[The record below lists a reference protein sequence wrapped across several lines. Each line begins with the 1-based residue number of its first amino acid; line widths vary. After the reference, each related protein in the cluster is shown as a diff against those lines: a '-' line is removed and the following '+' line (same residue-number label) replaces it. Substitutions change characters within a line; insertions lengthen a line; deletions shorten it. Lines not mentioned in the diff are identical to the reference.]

1 MSLHVRPARLEDIP
15 LIHAITRDGSRG
27 LYDPTTLALMPQVWA
42 ALLRERRLEL
52 HVFEDHA
59 LPQPQRVQ
67 GVASG
72 GFVQPAFAQSQLQAL
87 QPGVAQRVMRG
98 EIDGPRLLLTP
109 AEAAAAN
116 GGEGLWSLGL
126 DFAFVKQDWSLGT
139 LLRWAPLLMESMRI
153 WLDGWQLQGG
163 LRELIGRD
171 LFVTA
176 RAMGTPV
183 FHRVLRQDGR
193 RLPARERRYLVGM
206 TRRQADRLPAALAS
220 MMFFSRR
227 EPMLGFSPAEQELLW
242 LALRTADD
250 EACAAALGIS
260 PHTVKMRWRG
270 IFQRVE
276 AAHPDLLGPGGQAAS
291 RLTAEGEDDARRGP
305 EKRRHLLA
313 YLRQHMEEV
322 RPRRPSA

>member
-1 MSLHVRPARLEDIP
+1 MSLHVRPARPEDISRV
-15 LIHAITRDGSRG
+15 HEITRDGSRG
-27 LYDPTTLALMPQVWA
+27 LYDAATLARMPQVWTT
-42 ALLRERRLEL
+42 LLRERRLEL

-59 LPQPQRVQ
+59 LPLPQRVQ

-72 GFVQPAFAQSQLQAL
+72 GFVQPVFAQSLLQAL
-87 QPGVAQRVMRG
+87 QPGVAQKVMRS

-153 WLDGWQLQGG
+153 WLDGWRLQGG

-183 FHRVLRQDGR
+183 FHRMLHHEGR
-193 RLPARERRYLVGM
+193 RLPSRERRYLVGM
-206 TRRQADRLPAALAS
+206 TRRQADKLPAAMAS

-227 EPMLGFSPAEQELLW
+227 EPICSFTPAEQDLLM
-242 LALRTADD
+242 LALRGEGD

-276 AAHPDLLGPGGQAAS
+276 GAHAELLGPGAAAL
-291 RLTAEGEDDARRGP
+291 RGPADGDDEARRGP

-322 RPRRPSA
+322 RPRRPLS

>member
-15 LIHAITRDGSRG
+15 LVHAITRDGSRG
-27 LYDPTTLALMPQVWA
+27 LYDAATLECMPQLGA

-52 HVFEDHA
+52 HLFEDHA
-59 LPQPQRVQ
+59 LPVAQRVQ

-72 GFVQPAFAQSQLQAL
+72 GFVQPAFAQSLLQAL
-87 QPGVAQRVMRG
+87 QPGVAQRVMRS

-139 LLRWAPLLMESMRI
+139 LLRWTPLLVESLRI
-153 WLDGWQLQGG
+153 WLDGWRLQGG

-171 LFVTA
+171 LFVTS
-176 RAMGTPV
+176 RAMGAPV
-183 FHRVLRQDGR
+183 FQRVLYQDGR

-206 TRRQADRLPAALAS
+206 TRRQADKLPAALAS
-220 MMFFSRR
+220 MLFFSRR
-227 EPMLGFSPAEQELLW
+227 EPMLGFTPAEQELLG
-242 LALRTADD
+242 LALRLGSD

-260 PHTVKMRWRG
+260 THTVKMRWRS
-270 IFQRVE
+270 IFQRVDG
-276 AAHPDLLGPGGQAAS
+276 AHPELLGPAVAAAQDA
-291 RLTAEGEDDARRGP
+291 AEDEARRGP

-322 RPRRPSA
+322 RPRRPAP

>member
-1 MSLHVRPARLEDIP
+1 MSLHIRPARIEDMARIQ
-15 LIHAITRDGSRG
+15 AITREGSRG
-27 LYDPTTLALMPQVWA
+27 LYDEATLECMPKVWSM
-42 ALLRERRLEL
+42 LLRERRLEL
-52 HVFEDHA
+52 HLFEDHA
-59 LPQPQRVQ
+59 LPPSQRVQ

-72 GFVQPAFAQSQLQAL
+72 GFVQPDFAQSLLQVM
-87 QPGVAQRVMRG
+87 QPGVAQRVMRS

-116 GGEGLWSLGL
+116 GAEGLWSLGL

-139 LLRWAPLLMESMRI
+139 LLRWAPLLVESMRI
-153 WLDGWQLQGG
+153 WLDGWRLQGG
-163 LRELIGRD
+163 MRELIGRD

-183 FHRVLRQDGR
+183 FHRLLRQDGR
-193 RLPARERRYLVGM
+193 RLPSRERRYLVGM
-206 TRRQADRLPAALAS
+206 TRHQADKLPAALAS
-220 MMFFSRR
+220 MMFFSRQ
-227 EPMLGFSPAEQELLW
+227 EPMLGFSPAEQELLS
-242 LALRTADD
+242 LALRMAGD

-270 IFQRVE
+270 IFQRLE
-276 AAHPDLLGPGGQAAS
+276 SSHPELLGLGSEAPS
-291 RLTAEGEDDARRGP
+291 PDMAERGDDARRGP

-322 RPRRPSA
+322 RPRRPPP